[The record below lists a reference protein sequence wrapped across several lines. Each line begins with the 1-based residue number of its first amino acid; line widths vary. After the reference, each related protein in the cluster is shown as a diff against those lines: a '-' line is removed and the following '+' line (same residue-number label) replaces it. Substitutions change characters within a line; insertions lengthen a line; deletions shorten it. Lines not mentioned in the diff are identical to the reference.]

1 MHKVLINNIAAPFG
15 SLEDVLIAVFE
26 IDIIF
31 SQSCSELTRILLHII
46 TIAIGSF
53 LDLQST

>member
-1 MHKVLINNIAAPFG
+1 MHKVLINNIAAPFS

-31 SQSCSELTRILLHII
+31 CQSCSE
-46 TIAIGSF
+46 
-53 LDLQST
+53 